1 MPKVGGDES
10 MAPKPKAPFKSASSL
25 ELDETQERLMDG
37 WLMHGL
43 CWDGIDRSTF
53 KILQSCKVDD
63 EANA

>member
-25 ELDETQERLMDG
+25 ELDEMQERLMDG
-37 WLMHGL
+37 WFMHAYAGMV
-43 CWDGIDRSTF
+43 DRSTF

>member
-10 MAPKPKAPFKSASSL
+10 MAPKPKAPKPKAPFKSASSL

-43 CWDGIDRSTF
+43 CWDSR
-53 KILQSCKVDD
+53 
-63 EANA
+63 